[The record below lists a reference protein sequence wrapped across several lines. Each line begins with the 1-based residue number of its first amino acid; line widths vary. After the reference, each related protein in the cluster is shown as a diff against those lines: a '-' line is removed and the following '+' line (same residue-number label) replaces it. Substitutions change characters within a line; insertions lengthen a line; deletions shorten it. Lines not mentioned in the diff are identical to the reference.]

1 MLKLEIPTLE
11 DALVGEIAEPAD
23 WIVANLE
30 TAISWPVSYQTQEYA
45 GRTFFIIPLTKD
57 RCPAVALKRGDDS
70 LQQCRS
76 ALLRFLSA
84 MSWSQSAG
92 AIVLSFGNDS
102 LPRPQRRGGDF
113 GLSITADL
121 NLTYLPEPADERQA
135 LGLALMREGR
145 GLNHP
150 AYAFLSFFRVLEAA
164 LPKGKERES
173 WVADN
178 IAQISDHDGR
188 SALARLAEAGIED
201 VGTHLYKSGRM
212 AIAHAHA
219 DPVINPDDASD
230 YDRIAGELPIM
241 RGLAELVIEQILG
254 IKTRSTIY
262 REHLYELAGFKQR
275 IGANLVAAIIADAL
289 PAGGG
294 EIDIPSIDIEIR
306 RREPYAPLKAMAPV
320 GASIE
325 AGMLNLEF
333 KSPDGLVAIHIG
345 LDFVEERL
353 RFAWDTGIGGTDDG
367 TSSAAENGAEV
378 VRFILEYIGNG
389 ELHFYDSESRE
400 LLGRVEAFLPVNYM
414 ANHEGL
420 EARIAHWKSE
430 AARRREA
437 GS

>member
-1 MLKLEIPTLE
+1 MIKLEIPTLE
-11 DALVGEIAEPAD
+11 DALVGAIAEPAD

-30 TAISWPVSYQTQEYA
+30 TAISWPVSYQMQEYA

-57 RCPAVALKRGDDS
+57 RCPAVALKRFDDS

-92 AIVLSFGNDS
+92 AIVLSFGNDR

-150 AYAFLSFFRVLEAA
+150 AYAFLSFFRVLEVAF
-164 LPKGKERES
+164 PEGKDQKK

-178 IAQISDHDGR
+178 IAQIADHSGQR
-188 SALARLAEAGIED
+188 ALAKLAEAGIED

-212 AIAHAHA
+212 AIAHARA

-230 YDRIAGELPIM
+230 YDRIAGELPIL
-241 RGLAELVIEQILG
+241 RCLAELAIERILG

-262 REHLYELAGFKQR
+262 SEHLYELAGFKQR
-275 IGANLVAAIIADAL
+275 IGADLVSAIIADTL
-289 PAGGG
+289 PEGG

-306 RREPYAPLKAMAPV
+306 RREPYAPLKVMVPV

-325 AGMLNLEF
+325 AGTLDLDF
-333 KSPDGLVAIHIG
+333 RSPDGLVTIHIG
-345 LDFVEERL
+345 LDFIEERL
-353 RFAWDTGIGGTDDG
+353 RFAWDTGISGTDDG
-367 TSSAAENGAEV
+367 TSAAAENGAEV

-389 ELHFYDSESRE
+389 ELHFYDSESRD

-430 AARRREA
+430 SARRRE
-437 GS
+437 GES